1 MKSQPA
7 TISKEEH
14 LADADITAAIEL
26 LFMLKKGVTS
36 HLVEVATHEGIVV
49 LSGFTDNLLARE
61 RAAEVAK
68 AVRGVRGV
76 VNELAIRTPD
86 VPSAEL
92 QRRVVRA
99 LQNDPA
105 VRRYH
110 VHSYASDGEIVLQGS
125 VQTWAEELLV
135 LRALRGVPG
144 VRHLHNRLV
153 VRGGP
158 ETAADEDIAAHIRN
172 CLAWDLRVKSA
183 LVDIAADHGVVH
195 LSGTVGTAAEFDHV
209 LATAYRAGATSVET
223 AQLQVAPWAL
233 DKVLRHQRFASKP
246 DEAVAQAVRD
256 ALRYD
261 PRCQPDSPTVQV
273 EQGTVT
279 LTGTV
284 GNLRARRAA
293 GQDARN
299 VLGVKEVRNLLQVS
313 PAVPVADDVMEHQVR
328 EALAADAYLAGYDL
342 QVSGQRGRVQVGGAV
357 NSHFDQQRTAEVA
370 SGINGVVALENHVR
384 VVPGRAQPD
393 DDDDDAAD
401 LTGPAADLAL
411 EQRIRLHFYWSALLH
426 DQEIEVRVA
435 NGRATLTGLVD
446 TWLERQ
452 RAATDARDCGAREVN
467 NHLRPLH

>member
-7 TISKEEH
+7 TLHTDEH

-36 HLVEVATHEGIVV
+36 HLVDVATHEGIVV

-76 VNELAIRTPD
+76 VNELVIRTPD
-86 VPSAEL
+86 VPNAEL
-92 QRRVVRA
+92 QRRVTRA

-110 VHSYASDGEIVLQGS
+110 VRSYANDGEIILEGS

-144 VRHLHNRLV
+144 VRHIHNRMV
-153 VRGGP
+153 VHGSP
-158 ETAADEDIAAHIRN
+158 AAATDEDIAAHIRE
-172 CLAWDLRVKSA
+172 CLAWDLRVKSP
-183 LVDIAADHGVVH
+183 LVSVDADHGAVR
-195 LSGTVGTAAEFDHV
+195 LTGTVGTAAELDHV
-209 LATAYRAGATSVET
+209 LATAHRAGATSIDAT
-223 AQLQVAPWAL
+223 QLQVAPWAL
-233 DKVLRHQRFASKP
+233 DKVLRHQRYAPKA
-246 DEAVAQAVRD
+246 DEDVAQAVRD

-261 PRCQPDSPTVQV
+261 PRCHPDTPTVQV
-273 EQGTVT
+273 EHGTVT
-279 LTGTV
+279 LTGAV
-284 GNLRARRAA
+284 SNLRARRAA

-299 VLGVKEVRNLLQVS
+299 VLGVKEMHNLLEVH
-313 PAVPVADDVMEHQVR
+313 PATPVADDVVQHQVKD
-328 EALAADAYLAGYDL
+328 ALAADAYLAGCNL
-342 QVSGQRGRVQVGGAV
+342 LVSAEHGRVQIGGTV
-357 NSHFDQQRTAEVA
+357 NSHFDQQRAAEVA
-370 SGINGVVALENHVR
+370 SGINGVVELENHVR
-384 VVPGRAQPD
+384 VAPPQAQPGD
-393 DDDDDAAD
+393 DDDTAK
-401 LTGPAADLAL
+401 LEGPAADLAL

-426 DQEIEVRVA
+426 DQEIEVHVA
-435 NGRATLTGLVD
+435 NGRATLTGTVD

-452 RAATDARDCGAREVN
+452 RAAADARECGARDVN

>member
-1 MKSQPA
+1 MASQPVTIA
-7 TISKEEH
+7 TEEY

-26 LFMLKKGVTS
+26 LFVLKKGVTS
-36 HLVEVATHEGIVV
+36 HLVEVVTHEGIVV

-61 RAAEVAK
+61 RAAEAAK

-76 VNELAIRTPD
+76 VNELIIRTPD
-86 VPSAEL
+86 VPDAEL

-99 LQNDPA
+99 LHNDPA
-105 VRRYH
+105 VRRYP
-110 VHSYASDGEIVLQGS
+110 VRGYASAGEIILEGS

-153 VRGGP
+153 VHGGP
-158 ETAADEDIAAHIRN
+158 APAADEDIEAYIHN
-172 CLAWDLRVKSA
+172 CLAWDLRVKSP
-183 LVDIAADHGVVH
+183 LVCVAAERGAVR

-209 LATAYRAGATSVET
+209 MATAYRAGAISID
-223 AQLQVAPWAL
+223 AARLQVAPWAL
-233 DKVLRHQRFASKP
+233 DKVLRQQRFAPKA
-246 DEAVAQAVRD
+246 DEDVARAVRD

-261 PRCQPDSPTVQV
+261 PRCQPDTPTVQV
-273 EQGTVT
+273 EEGTVT

-299 VLGVKEVRNLLQVS
+299 VLGVQQVHNQLRVQ
-313 PAVPVADDVMEHQVR
+313 PATPVADDVIRQQVR
-328 EALAADAYLAGYDL
+328 AALAADAYLAGHDL
-342 QVSGQRGRVQVGGAV
+342 LVSVQHGRVQVGGSV
-357 NSHFDQQRTAEVA
+357 DSHFDQQRTAEVA
-370 SGINGVVALENHVR
+370 SGISGVVELENHVR
-384 VVPGRAQPD
+384 VAPAQPNED
-393 DDDDDAAD
+393 DDDDDETPD
-401 LTGPAADLAL
+401 GPAADLAL
-411 EQRIRLHFYWSALLH
+411 EQRIRQHFYWSALLH

-435 NGRATLTGLVD
+435 NGRATLAGTVE

-452 RAATDARDCGAREVN
+452 RAAADARDCGARDVN

>member
-7 TISKEEH
+7 TLHTDEH

-36 HLVEVATHEGIVV
+36 HLVDVATHEGIVV

-76 VNELAIRTPD
+76 VNELVIRTPD
-86 VPSAEL
+86 VPNAEL
-92 QRRVVRA
+92 QRRVTRA

-110 VHSYASDGEIVLQGS
+110 VRSYANDGEVILEGT

-144 VRHLHNRLV
+144 VRHVHNRLV
-153 VRGGP
+153 VHGGP
-158 ETAADEDIAAHIRN
+158 VTATDADIAAHIQN
-172 CLAWDLRVKSA
+172 CLAWDLRVKSP
-183 LVDIAADHGVVH
+183 LVDIAADHGAVR
-195 LSGTVGTAAEFDHV
+195 LTGTVGTAAEYDHV
-209 LATAYRAGATSVET
+209 LATAHRAGATSVDA

-233 DKVLRHQRFASKP
+233 DKMLRHQRFAPKA
-246 DEAVAQAVRD
+246 DEDVAQAVRD

-261 PRCQPDSPTVQV
+261 PRCQPDTPTVQV
-273 EQGTVT
+273 DHGTVT

-284 GNLRARRAA
+284 SNLRARRAA

-299 VLGVKEVRNLLQVS
+299 VLGVKDVHNQLQVR
-313 PAVPVADDVMEHQVR
+313 PAKPVDDDVIQQQVKA
-328 EALAADAYLAGYDL
+328 ALAADAYLAGYHL
-342 QVSGQRGRVQVGGAV
+342 LVSVENGRVQVGGSV
-357 NSHFDQQRTAEVA
+357 ESHFDQQRTAEVA
-370 SGINGVVALENHVR
+370 SGINGVVELENHVR
-384 VVPGRAQPD
+384 VAPTQPQPG
-393 DDDDDAAD
+393 DDADDTAN
-401 LTGPAADLAL
+401 LEGPAADLAL

-435 NGRATLTGLVD
+435 NGRATLTGTVD

-452 RAATDARDCGAREVN
+452 RAAADARDCGARDVN

>member
-7 TISKEEH
+7 TLQTDEH

-76 VNELAIRTPD
+76 VNELIIRTAD
-86 VPSAEL
+86 VPNAEL

-105 VRRYH
+105 VRRYQ
-110 VHSYASDGEIVLQGS
+110 VRSYANDGEVILEGS

-144 VRHLHNRLV
+144 VRHLHNHLV
-153 VRGGP
+153 VQGGP
-158 ETAADEDIAAHIRN
+158 GMAADEDIAAHIQN
-172 CLAWDLRVKSA
+172 CLAWDLRVKSP
-183 LVDIAADHGVVH
+183 LVDVAADHGAVR
-195 LSGTVGTAAEFDHV
+195 LTGTVGTAAEFDHV
-209 LATAYRAGATSVET
+209 LATAYRAGATSVDAT
-223 AQLQVAPWAL
+223 QLQVAPWAL
-233 DKVLRHQRFASKP
+233 DKMLRHQRFAPKA
-246 DEAVAQAVRD
+246 DEDVAQAVRD

-261 PRCQPDSPTVQV
+261 PRCQPDTPTVQV

-284 GNLRARRAA
+284 SNLRARRAA

-299 VLGVKEVRNLLQVS
+299 VLGVKDVHNLLQVH
-313 PAVPVADDVMEHQVR
+313 PAKPVEDDVIRQQVKA
-328 EALAADAYLAGYDL
+328 ALAADAYLAGYAL
-342 QVSGQRGRVQVGGAV
+342 LVSVEHGRVQVGGSV
-357 NSHFDQQRTAEVA
+357 DSHFDQQRTAEVA
-370 SGINGVVALENHVR
+370 SGINGVVELENHVR
-384 VVPGRAQPD
+384 VAPTPPPGD
-393 DDDDDAAD
+393 DDDTAD
-401 LTGPAADLAL
+401 LDGPAADLAL

-435 NGRATLTGLVD
+435 NGRATLTGTVD

-452 RAATDARDCGAREVN
+452 HAATDARDCGARDVN

>member
-7 TISKEEH
+7 TLITDEH

-49 LSGFTDNLLARE
+49 LNGFTDNLLARE

-76 VNELAIRTPD
+76 VNELIIRTPD
-86 VPSAEL
+86 VPNAEL
-92 QRRVVRA
+92 QRRVVRV

-105 VRRYH
+105 VRRYQ
-110 VHSYASDGEIVLQGS
+110 VRSYANDGEVILEGS

-158 ETAADEDIAAHIRN
+158 VATADADIAAHIRE
-172 CLAWDLRVKSA
+172 CLAWDLRVKSP
-183 LVDIAADHGVVH
+183 LVDIAADHGAVR
-195 LSGTVGTAAEFDHV
+195 LTGTVGTAAEFDHV
-209 LATAYRAGATSVET
+209 LATAHRAGATSVDA

-233 DKVLRHQRFASKP
+233 DKVLRHQRFAPKA
-246 DEAVAQAVRD
+246 DEDVARAVRD

-261 PRCQPDSPTVQV
+261 PRCHPDAPTVQV
-273 EQGTVT
+273 EDGTVT
-279 LTGTV
+279 LTGAV

-299 VLGVKEVRNLLQVS
+299 VLGVKEVHNLLQVH
-313 PAVPVADDVMEHQVR
+313 PATPVADDVMRQQAKT
-328 EALAADAYLAGYDL
+328 ALAADAYLAGYDL
-342 QVSGQRGRVQVGGAV
+342 LVSVQHGRLRVGGSV
-357 NSHFDQQRTAEVA
+357 DSHFDQQRTAEVA
-370 SGINGVVALENHVR
+370 SGINGVVELENHVR
-384 VVPGRAQPD
+384 VAPAQSQAD
-393 DDDDDAAD
+393 DDDDLAD
-401 LTGPAADLAL
+401 LEGPAADQAL

-426 DQEIEVRVA
+426 DQDIEVCVA
-435 NGRATLTGLVD
+435 NGRATLTGAVD

-452 RAATDARDCGAREVN
+452 HAAADARDCGARDVN
-467 NHLRPLH
+467 NHLRSLH